1 MKTPYERLADAINA
15 HTAVVFGVAM
25 AVFLIALFGLS
36 MVTMETGDDTYIDK
50 DTPRGALLSHYK
62 DTYGSDAI
70 MLIFECDDVTDPAV
84 LNYIDRLEETIR
96 RERYIDSASGITDMM
111 KQINGGVLP
120 ASIAEVSAIKS
131 AIPAATL
138 ERYLPSSMMTIT
150 GVTLEPG
157 IQSSVQ
163 QQVLDNIR
171 TIISISSPP
180 PGLTVTVSGTP
191 AFSQEM
197 GQEMGS
203 SMGILIMAAMLL
215 MLLAV
220 STLFSHVRYRLLP
233 VAIVA
238 VGVILTFG
246 LMGLFGIPISMTV

>member
-1 MKTPYERLADAINA
+1 
-15 HTAVVFGVAM
+15 M

-84 LNYIDRLEETIR
+84 LKYIDRLEETIR

-120 ASIAEVSAIKS
+120 SSVAEVSAIKS

-150 GVTLEPG
+150 GVTQEPG
-157 IQSSVQ
+157 IQSTVQ
-163 QQVLDNIR
+163 QKVLDTSGR
-171 TIISISSPP
+171 SSAS
-180 PGLTVTVSGTP
+180 PGTHTTSPSRLRPRPVLCSNGLETVALQT
-191 AFSQEM
+191 A
-197 GQEMGS
+197 
-203 SMGILIMAAMLL
+203 
-215 MLLAV
+215 
-220 STLFSHVRYRLLP
+220 
-233 VAIVA
+233 
-238 VGVILTFG
+238 
-246 LMGLFGIPISMTV
+246 